1 MRDKNAKT
9 IALVTLLILVASLS
23 VSLGVLDYRT
33 KKYEMTLGAFL
44 DLAFYETLDALGD
57 AENKLQKVGVTT
69 SNKVKKDLLTG
80 VYLDMAIASEYIS
93 QLNDSEFDTT
103 ALLNFTNQI
112 GGFCSYLSRKLP
124 DEGIT
129 IDEEEKL
136 VKLTEILSKVEEEF
150 VKAGESVAT
159 GGSLL
164 GILKEGV
171 DTLSGVYDAFF
182 KTEVDYPEMI
192 YDGPFSDGL
201 NDRDAKFLSGKEEIN
216 LEQGENVAKSL
227 YPEAEY
233 LSEVGGSIGSYLF
246 SIDGGNLEISKRGG
260 YLVALTKE
268 GEEGQENYSKEDA
281 ITTVKNY
288 LDAIGYKEM
297 QAVWVSK
304 NNGIAYINF
313 AYVENGIIYYPDL
326 IKAKVSL
333 GDLALIGLET
343 QNYLYNHTARLP
355 LEVDSNASE
364 IEFKEGFEIVT
375 KRLAVIPTEWNTEIA
390 TYEVAGSYK
399 GAFYYLYYDVETLEQ
414 VKVMRVIQDEN
425 QGELIV

>member
-1 MRDKNAKT
+1 M
-9 IALVTLLILVASLS
+9 
-23 VSLGVLDYRT
+23 
-33 KKYEMTLGAFL
+33 
-44 DLAFYETLDALGD
+44 
-57 AENKLQKVGVTT
+57 
-69 SNKVKKDLLTG
+69 
-80 VYLDMAIASEYIS
+80 
-93 QLNDSEFDTT
+93 
-103 ALLNFTNQI
+103 
-112 GGFCSYLSRKLP
+112 
-124 DEGIT
+124 
-129 IDEEEKL
+129 
-136 VKLTEILSKVEEEF
+136 
-150 VKAGESVAT
+150 
-159 GGSLL
+159 
-164 GILKEGV
+164 
-171 DTLSGVYDAFF
+171 
-182 KTEVDYPEMI
+182 
-192 YDGPFSDGL
+192 
-201 NDRDAKFLSGKEEIN
+201 
-216 LEQGENVAKSL
+216 
-227 YPEAEY
+227 
-233 LSEVGGSIGSYLF
+233 
-246 SIDGGNLEISKRGG
+246 
-260 YLVALTKE
+260 VALTKE

-399 GAFYYLYYDVETLEQ
+399 GAFYYLYYDAETLEQ